1 MCTTLSGGN
10 HTYHTLIPMLFQ
22 NKIARFKL
30 DPPKLADKTY
40 IYEWISFKNMI
51 YDYS

>member
-1 MCTTLSGGN
+1 
-10 HTYHTLIPMLFQ
+10 MLFQ

-51 YDYS
+51 ILDRTKITNGKSKICF